1 MSRIHQPYA
10 GIHCILDFYMP
21 SIISLSVI
29 TLNPD
34 MNRTILIILSIVVF
48 IVSFQADPFL
58 HEFHGGGLA
67 PAAQFFSI
75 LGNGI
80 TLLVICVLFFT
91 AGLIFKNESI
101 RKSGIYGSVA
111 VLAAGILVQILKT
124 VFERPRPNFSDT
136 GLLMLLENPTLFD
149 FSGKFNSF
157 PSGHTTVS
165 FSLAYILSKSHPR
178 FSLVF
183 YALAGAVGLS
193 RVYLGSHYPS
203 DVIGGAI
210 VGTGI
215 SLFLFSDIRKDWK
228 TTIFLTGAV
237 FVSFFK
243 LGGLLLFDVDEAVF
257 SEATREMVETGNYI
271 TPTYNYEPRYDK
283 PILFYWLQAIAYKLF
298 GASEFSAR
306 LPSAVSGVGLSAITF
321 FFIKRLYD
329 QRVALLAGLCLIL
342 NLQFFVY
349 THSAVTDMTLTLFI
363 TASLYSF
370 YLGFHH
376 YHTSHIAHHNKWYM
390 LYWVFAALAA
400 LTKGI
405 IGILFPAAIVFIY
418 LLTAGRLSDIK
429 TLLAP
434 RYILVFLAVAAPWY
448 IAQFYING
456 WEFFNAFIIKHHF
469 KRYTDV
475 ISSHSGPIYFYVP
488 VILAGF
494 FPWVAFLPNAFY
506 RGIKEKGLYLFALI
520 WFSVVFVFFSI
531 SGTKLPNYIMP
542 LFPAMAI
549 MAGLTIN
556 NFIEGRLKK
565 AWLYASVISL
575 VTIAIAIAMTSF
587 ALPYYQVAIEINL
600 PHYLFWG
607 IGICFIV
614 IALFS
619 LTILTGKQYPLSIG
633 GIALAVTV
641 LLIILRTYAVPP
653 VNLQLQKT
661 LYQYSSYAWKNL
673 GDDGLLAT
681 YEINQPSISFYSRKR
696 ILKLDGEKGINELQG
711 IMISKDILLITKKE
725 YIQKLMD
732 GLKLKLI
739 DTDGKYAMLGNR

>member
-10 GIHCILDFYMP
+10 GVHCILDFYMP
-21 SIISLSVI
+21 SIISLSLI

-58 HEFHGGGLA
+58 HEFHGEDLA

-75 LGNGI
+75 LGNGL
-80 TLLVICVLFFT
+80 TLLVICVLFFI

-210 VGTGI
+210 IGAGI
-215 SLFLFSDIRKDWK
+215 SMFLFSDIRKDWK
-228 TTIFLTGAV
+228 TTLFLTGAV

-298 GASEFSAR
+298 GISESAAR
-306 LPSAVSGVGLSAITF
+306 LPSAITGVGLAAITF
-321 FFIKRLYD
+321 FFIKRLYG

-370 YLGFHH
+370 YLGFHQ

-390 LYWVFAALAA
+390 LCWVFAALAA

-405 IGILFPAAIVFIY
+405 IGILFPAAIVFVY

-434 RYILVFLAVAAPWY
+434 KYILVFLAVAAPWY

-587 ALPYYQVAIEINL
+587 VLPYQVAMEINL

-641 LLIILRTYAVPP
+641 LLIILRTYVVPP

-661 LYQYSSYAWKNL
+661 LYQYSSYAWENL

-681 YEINQPSISFYSRKR
+681 YEINQPSIAFYSRKR
-696 ILKLDGEKGINELQG
+696 ILKLDGEEGINELQG
-711 IMISKDILLITKKE
+711 IMLSKDILLITKKE

>member
-1 MSRIHQPYA
+1 MPNHLHMSRIHQPYTW
-10 GIHCILDFYMP
+10 IHCILDFYMP
-21 SIISLSVI
+21 SIISLSDI
-29 TLNPD
+29 TQNPD

-48 IVSFQADPFL
+48 
-58 HEFHGGGLA
+58 
-67 PAAQFFSI
+67 
-75 LGNGI
+75 
-80 TLLVICVLFFT
+80 
-91 AGLIFKNESI
+91 
-101 RKSGIYGSVA
+101 
-111 VLAAGILVQILKT
+111 LAAGILVQILKT

-149 FSGKFNSF
+149 FSGRFNSF

-183 YALAGAVGLS
+183 YALAGAVGIS

-210 VGTGI
+210 AGAGI
-215 SLFLFSDIRKDWK
+215 SIFLFSDIRKDWK
-228 TTIFLTGAV
+228 ATIFLTGAV

-298 GASEFSAR
+298 CASEFSAR
-306 LPSAVSGVGLSAITF
+306 LPSAITGVGLATITF

-456 WEFFNAFIIKHHF
+456 WEFFNAFIVKHHF

-494 FPWVAFLPNAFY
+494 FPWAAFLPNAFY

-542 LFPAMAI
+542 LFPAM
-549 MAGLTIN
+549 
-556 NFIEGRLKK
+556 
-565 AWLYASVISL
+565 
-575 VTIAIAIAMTSF
+575 AMTSF

-661 LYQYSSYAWKNL
+661 LHQYSSYAWKNL

-681 YEINQPSISFYSRKR
+681 YEINQPSIAFYSKKR